1 VAALDESSVLVAVA
15 TAAPPGLDQQ
25 TTRRQ
30 ASPVDSLLALSA
42 AAAVERAK
50 RETPTETVTAATDST
65 LRPSVANPREL
76 RAMAAAALDKAV
88 RLEMAAEALHKQQA
102 ERTPEAAAVLVQLPR
117 TMAPTADRV
126 LCS

>member
-1 VAALDESSVLVAVA
+1 
-15 TAAPPGLDQQ
+15 
-25 TTRRQ
+25 
-30 ASPVDSLLALSA
+30 
-42 AAAVERAK
+42 
-50 RETPTETVTAATDST
+50 
-65 LRPSVANPREL
+65 
-76 RAMAAAALDKAV
+76 MAAAALDKAV